1 MLVKG
6 AKPYNET
13 VRAIKD
19 LMGPAELGNKIHFV
33 KSRNAELIIRFETS
47 EEMVEELAR
56 VPEKLFFLGP
66 DVIKNVVILGR
77 LDRVIIL
84 DIDPSTNE
92 EEVLLALR
100 AATPKK
106 LRAMI
111 KVSALWQTTSGHMKA
126 LASVPRGVFSARNRL
141 KIGYFLCRLKI
152 NAPLPPQ
159 MLQVQQFRAL
169 WQELRRARTRRHL
182 SQICGEQKTNL
193 YTDGEERCIACER
206 RGSPPIP
213 HIPGSTQCGAR
224 KTVGTQAFS
233 RGPGPP

>member
-152 NAPLPPQ
+152 NAPLPPPDASGATISGT
-159 MLQVQQFRAL
+159 L
-169 WQELRRARTRRHL
+169 ARTAKGPN
-182 SQICGEQKTNL
+182 SEAPVA
-193 YTDGEERCIACER
+193 DM
-206 RGSPPIP
+206 RGSKKPTCIP
-213 HIPGSTQCGAR
+213 MERKGA
-224 KTVGTQAFS
+224 
-233 RGPGPP
+233 